1 MASERGR
8 WGDTLVEA
16 LEEAVEW
23 TRGERNDLL
32 VVRYSRRG
40 DGMVVR
46 EESRGGTVLR
56 EEVLPAGS
64 LPPVDTDPS
73 DHVEGPPAYFGFQ
86 IADIRAKLG
95 LSRELFARLLGSSVS
110 SVSAWEQGRREPPGA
125 ARRLLQIADADPDL
139 VRQILLAPPQDA
151 PEEAR
156 PPRALATRIERPVTR
171 RAVADTQG

>member
-8 WGDTLVEA
+8 WGETVVQA

-32 VVRYSRRG
+32 VVRYYRRD

-56 EEVLPAGS
+56 EEVLPADS
-64 LPPVDTDPS
+64 LPETIDS
-73 DHVEGPPAYFGFQ
+73 GGHVEGPPAYFGFQ
-86 IADIRAKLG
+86 IADIRTKLG
-95 LSRELFARLLGSSVS
+95 LSRDLFARLLGSSVS
-110 SVSAWEQGRREPPGA
+110 SVSAWEQGRREPPGS

-139 VRQILLAPPQDA
+139 VLRILFEPVEDVSG
-151 PEEAR
+151 AR
-156 PPRALATRIERPVTR
+156 PPRAVAARVDVARLP
-171 RAVADTQG
+171 RAAADTQGR